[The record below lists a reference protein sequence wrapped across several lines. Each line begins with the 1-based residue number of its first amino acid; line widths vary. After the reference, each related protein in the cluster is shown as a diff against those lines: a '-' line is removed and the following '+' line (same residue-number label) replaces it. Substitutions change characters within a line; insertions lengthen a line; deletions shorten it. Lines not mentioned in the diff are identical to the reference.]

1 MEERE
6 VNKVRAVI
14 INEKGQIL
22 VERTQEG
29 AYMLPGG
36 KIEKGEQVES
46 ALKREIQE
54 ESGIVIT
61 NEDIKG
67 QFCKGIYYAHKID
80 KDTNEEYM
88 KKTNTS
94 FYLAYTDKSIDE
106 TKIVMSER
114 EKARGQR
121 PEYINIS
128 ILRYQLEQQR
138 NETKSSMEQR
148 YAIELLAVLEK
159 FKEYVK
165 QQEDRTR

>member
-22 VERTQEG
+22 IAKTQKG
-29 AYMLPGG
+29 VYMLLGG
-36 KIEKGEQVES
+36 KIDEGEQVED
-46 ALKREIQE
+46 ALKREIKE

-67 QFCKGIYYAHKID
+67 RFCKGIHYAHKID

-88 KKTNTS
+88 KKTNTD
-94 FYLAYTDKSIDE
+94 FYLAYTDKPIDE
-106 TKIVMSER
+106 TKIVMTER
-114 EKARGQR
+114 ERKRGQR

-128 ILRYQLEQQR
+128 VLRYQLEQQR
-138 NETKSSMEQR
+138 SETKNSREQR
-148 YAIELLAVLEK
+148 YAVELLGVLDR
-159 FKEYVK
+159 FKEYK
-165 QQEDRTR
+165 RQQECITR